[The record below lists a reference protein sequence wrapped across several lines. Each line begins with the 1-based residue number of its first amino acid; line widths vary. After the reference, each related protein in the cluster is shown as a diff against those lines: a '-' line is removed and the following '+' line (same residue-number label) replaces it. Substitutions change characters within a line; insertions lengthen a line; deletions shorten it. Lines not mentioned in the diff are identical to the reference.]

1 MPISATGRASP
12 PGERGFTLVELMV
25 VVTLI
30 GLMSTLVVLS
40 LPDSRPT
47 LSGETDRFAAR
58 LLRAREEAVIT
69 GQTVEVTVAAEGYS
83 FARRRGGER
92 LPLAEAP
99 FGPEAWESDTRVS
112 GTETAEPL
120 RVVFDSTGAAE
131 PTELFLQRDGRR
143 MRVGVDAAGEVRV
156 DAANP

>member
-1 MPISATGRASP
+1 MPTSATGKASR

-69 GQTVEVTVAAEGYS
+69 GQTVEVTVAPEGYS

-92 LPLAEAP
+92 LPLVETP
-99 FGPEAWESDTRVS
+99 FGPVAWEAETRVS
-112 GTETAEPL
+112 GPETEPL
-120 RVVFDSTGAAE
+120 RVVFDSTGASEPAE
-131 PTELFLQRDGRR
+131 LLLQRDDRT
-143 MRVGVDAAGEVRV
+143 MRVSVDAAGEVRV
-156 DAANP
+156 DAPNR